1 MIEPTLQKEIN
12 QVMSS
17 ARERRLEFV
26 TVEHLLLA
34 LLNTSMLL
42 FSLIDEISILKISGV
57 NYFNTLTLIL
67 QQLQMTLI
75 LTLFQQLVSREFFK
89 EASIKHNH
97 LKRLQLLP

>member
-34 LLNTSMLL
+34 LLNTSDVIVFFNRRNKIILL
-42 FSLIDEISILKISGV
+42 C
-57 NYFNTLTLIL
+57 
-67 QQLQMTLI
+67 
-75 LTLFQQLVSREFFK
+75 
-89 EASIKHNH
+89 
-97 LKRLQLLP
+97 LKRLLINLS